1 MSFQVTEAF
10 VKQYGD
16 NMMLR
21 AQQKGSRLRDS
32 VTTVTGTGNEYFF
45 DFVGTVEAQAIAERH
60 GDSPINSTPQNRR
73 SVLLA
78 GFDTGDLIDKI
89 DKVQMLA
96 DPTSPFVMTHGAAM
110 GRKMDDV
117 IAAAALGS
125 ARTGVAGAGTPATL
139 PAGNVVAVNSTK
151 YGTSSGNTGLTS
163 GKLIEARNILVEAE
177 GIDDGEELFFA
188 CTQKQISN
196 MLATTEATSSDYTA
210 EQRNGARALDSGEI
224 DRFMGFT
231 FKRTQRVPID
241 TNSYR
246 RCIAYSRSGIGL
258 AIGADINAEISKR
271 ADKRFSWYAY
281 FQMFIGAVRLE
292 DEKVVEVKCLE
303 S

>member
-1 MSFQVTEAF
+1 MSFQITEAF

-32 VTTVTGTGNEYFF
+32 VTIASGTGNEYFF
-45 DFVGTVEAQAIAERH
+45 DFVGTVEAQAINDRH

-78 GFDTGDLIDKI
+78 GYDTGDLIDKI
-89 DKVQMLA
+89 DKVQLLA

-110 GRKMDDV
+110 GRKMDD
-117 IAAAALGS
+117 IILAGALGS

-151 YGTSSGNTGLTS
+151 YGTSSGNTGLTI
-163 GKLIEARNILVEAE
+163 GKLIEARNILIEAE
-177 GIDDGEELFFA
+177 GVGDDEELYFA
-188 CTQKQISN
+188 CTGKQISN
-196 MLATTEATSSDYTA
+196 LLATTEATSSDYN
-210 EQRNGARALDSGEI
+210 EVKALVRGQI
-224 DRFMGFT
+224 DTFMGFR
-231 FKRTQRVPID
+231 FKRTQRVPAD
-241 TNSYR
+241 SNGYR
-246 RCIAYSRSGIGL
+246 RCIAYSKSAIGL

-271 ADKRFSWYAY
+271 ADKKFSWYAY

-303 S
+303 T